1 MRLDFNFNTEQRCAN
16 GGTKEWFVTLIVGV
30 GNERNACAKKFRAR
44 GLDVNRFAVISAHKR
59 QAVICA
65 GHFAIFK
72 FSLSNCTTEVDIPQH
87 WSFCL
92 VGLVACK
99 VAKERALGNAT
110 TPIIDGRVSERPV
123 NRKSER
129 AEELFKCLFIF
140 SGERVAQLDE
150 VAAADLRRKFLLI
163 FLWTI
168 RHRCRRCEVGV
179 VRQRG
184 IALHAVVVLHPA
196 FGGQAVVV
204 PSHWIED
211 RFATHALV
219 AGDGVGV
226 GVTEDVADMERAAH
240 GRGRSID
247 RVHAISGGGAIEG
260 IGAVGVPGRAPA
272 GLEALEVG
280 LLGNG
285 PTASRSGGGRCH
297 DPITLVRPACST
309 HVRTRRRGCGDR

>member
-1 MRLDFNFNTEQRCAN
+1 MGNECNA
-16 GGTKEWFVTLIVGV
+16 GTKKFGSRCFDVDRFTVVGAHEWQTVI
-30 GNERNACAKKFRAR
+30 RAR
-44 GLDVNRFAVISAHKR
+44 
-59 QAVICA
+59 
-65 GHFAIFK
+65 HFAIFK
-72 FSLSNCTTEVDIPQH
+72 FGLSNGAAEVDVPQH
-87 WSFCL
+87 WSFGLVCL
-92 VGLVACK
+92 VARK
-99 VAKERALGNAT
+99 VAKERSLGNAT
-110 TPIIDGRVSERPV
+110 TAIVDGRVGERPV

-129 AEELFKCLFIF
+129 AEELFECLFIF
-140 SGERVAQLDE
+140 SGERGAQLDE
-150 VAAADLRRKFLLI
+150 VAAADLRRKLLLI
-163 FLWTI
+163 FL
-168 RHRCRRCEVGV
+168 RALGHGCRRREVGV

-184 IALHAVVVLHPA
+184 IALHAVVVLHSA

-226 GVTEDVADMERAAH
+226 GVAEDMADMERATD

-247 RVHAISGGGAIEG
+247 RVHAVSGGGAIKG

-272 GLEALEVG
+272 GLKALKVG
-280 LLGNG
+280 LLGDS
-285 PTASRSGGGRCH
+285 PTASRGGGGRCH